1 MPSVQS
7 TALAIPCA
15 YLALPGTVYCIVSPR
30 DGLPVARTPPPNPP
44 DDFASWA
51 TQLRKGIVEL
61 MILSLVDRQ
70 ELYGYAIVRELKE
83 RGGLVAGEG
92 TVYPVLRRLESDGL
106 VSAAWSD
113 EGPAG
118 PRKYYRITNAGHA
131 FLERAWAEWDSVSS
145 ALGDLG
151 GGSR

>member
-1 MPSVQS
+1 MAKRSAQNAS
-7 TALAIPCA
+7 
-15 YLALPGTVYCIVSPR
+15 
-30 DGLPVARTPPPNPP
+30 

-70 ELYGYAIVRELKE
+70 QLYGYAIVRELKE
-83 RGGLVAGEG
+83 HGGLVAGEG
-92 TVYPVLRRLESDGL
+92 TVYPVLRRLEADGL

-118 PRKYYRITNAGHA
+118 PRKYYAITDAGRA
-131 FLERAWAEWDSVSS
+131 FLDRAWVEWDGVSD
-145 ALGDLG
+145 ALGDLRG
-151 GGSR
+151 DR

>member
-1 MPSVQS
+1 VAKRP
-7 TALAIPCA
+7 
-15 YLALPGTVYCIVSPR
+15 VSS
-30 DGLPVARTPPPNPP
+30 AT

-61 MILSLVDRQ
+61 MILSLVDREQ
-70 ELYGYAIVRELKE
+70 LYGYALVRELKE

-92 TVYPVLRRLESDGL
+92 TVYPVLRRLEADGL

-118 PRKYYRITNAGHA
+118 PRKYYAITAEGRA
-131 FLERAWAEWDSVSS
+131 FLVRAWTEWQSVAD
-145 ALGDLG
+145 ALLELRGNP
-151 GGSR
+151 

>member
-1 MPSVQS
+1 MVLFITQYHRREEMP
-7 TALAIPCA
+7 
-15 YLALPGTVYCIVSPR
+15 LPRRPAAES
-30 DGLPVARTPPPNPP
+30 N

-51 TQLRKGIVEL
+51 TQLRKGVVEL
-61 MILSLVDRQ
+61 MILSLVRD
-70 ELYGYAIVRELKE
+70 EALYGYAIVRELKE

-118 PRKYYRITNAGHA
+118 PRKYYRITEAGLA
-131 FLERAWAEWDSVSS
+131 FLDRAWAEWDSVAD
-145 ALGDLG
+145 ALRALRGDV
-151 GGSR
+151 R

>member
-1 MPSVQS
+1 VAKRPPS
-7 TALAIPCA
+7 TA
-15 YLALPGTVYCIVSPR
+15 
-30 DGLPVARTPPPNPP
+30 N

-70 ELYGYAIVRELKE
+70 QLYGYAIVRELKE

-92 TVYPVLRRLESDGL
+92 TVYPVLRRLESDHL
-106 VSAAWSD
+106 VSAAGSD

-118 PRKYYRITNAGHA
+118 PRKYYNITPEGRA
-131 FLERAWAEWDSVSS
+131 FLGRAWAEWQSI
-145 ALGDLG
+145 AGAMQDLKDDG
-151 GGSR
+151 ANEEPE